1 MLVLGIRYLN
11 GFAVASHGTREQVE
25 WPPHPAR
32 VFMALVAAHYET
44 GADPAER
51 KALLT
56 LENVNEPPTIHA
68 PGSLPR
74 PTVTHFVPVN
84 DNAAQHK
91 EKQGKVTIYQEI
103 QGTPFRR
110 NRQPRTFARAWL
122 ERDTVFLSWP
132 NAQLPPEDL
141 SALARLC
148 AKVTRIGH
156 SSSLVQMW
164 LAAPDEIPSDLP
176 CWVPDNARATCY
188 LRVPCPGNLQ
198 ALDEDFHQRHER
210 ARDQRDESKSRSPVA
225 GKRPLADQGY
235 ARTDGAAAPVSP
247 PGTVF
252 SPHLLLFA
260 LERRDGPYRQ
270 LDLACTLAFTERWR
284 EALASRANDLSPEAQ
299 EIISGHAPDR
309 KPLERPHLAFLPLP
323 VVGHEHADGHLM
335 GVALALPADLPSS
348 VRLEVL
354 GAVDKVAELAL
365 GRLGKWRLERILMA
379 RPPVTLRVET
389 WTGHPHGGTHWSSVT
404 PFAFDYHPK
413 QKPSHP
419 AAAEPGPDISPST
432 EIPAECRQRRAFHQ
446 EAADLIADACQRVGL
461 PRPREVIVSHVSA
474 HLGVPPAPAF
484 PRLRRKDGTER
495 RHTHAILVFDQP
507 VVGPVL
513 LGAGRYRGYGFF
525 RPMEAVR

>member
-1 MLVLGIRYLN
+1 MLVIGIRYLN
-11 GFAVASHGTREQVE
+11 GFVVASHGTREQVE

-32 VFMALVAAHYET
+32 VFMALVAAHYQT

-51 KALLT
+51 QALLV
-56 LENVNEPPTIHA
+56 LESLNEAPTIHA
-68 PGSLPR
+68 PGTLPR
-74 PTVTHFVPVN
+74 LPVTHFVPVN
-84 DNAAQHK
+84 DKAEQHK
-91 EKQGKVTIYQEI
+91 EEQGKVKIYQEI
-103 QGTPFRR
+103 QGTAFRR
-110 NRQPRTFARAWL
+110 NRQPRTFAGASL
-122 ERDTVFLSWP
+122 ESDTVFLSWP
-132 NAQLPPEDL
+132 NAEVPAEEL

-164 LAAPDEIPSDLP
+164 LAEPNEIPPGLP
-176 CWVPDNARATCY
+176 RWLPDNHRPTVA
-188 LRVPCPGNLQ
+188 LRVACPGT
-198 ALDEDFHQRHER
+198 LDELDRRFRLQ
-210 ARDQRDESKSRSPVA
+210 QWPQLSVS
-225 GKRPLADQGY
+225 QGY
-235 ARTDGAAAPVSP
+235 ARAEETAPP
-247 PGTVF
+247 PSMPGSAF
-252 SPHLLLFA
+252 SPHLLVFA
-260 LERRDGPYRQ
+260 LDREDGPYRA
-270 LDLACTLAFTERWR
+270 LDVTCTLALTERWR
-284 EALASRANDLSPEAQ
+284 EALAKRAAKEGLSAAAQ
-299 EIISGHAPDR
+299 QCISGHGASGQR
-309 KPLERPHLAFLPLP
+309 LERPHAAFLPLP

-365 GRLGKWRLERILMA
+365 GRLGKWRLERVLMA

-389 WTGHPHGGTHWSSVT
+389 WTGHPYGATHWSSVT

-419 AAAEPGPDISPST
+419 AAAEPGPDTSPST
-432 EIPAECRQRRAFHQ
+432 EIPAECRQRRVFHQ

-513 LGAGRYRGYGFF
+513 LGAGRYRGYGLF
-525 RPMEAVR
+525 RPMEVLR